1 MPRKGRLTGIAPDLH
16 EIVRRT
22 APRAKGVPAEIYPAW
37 DAVAG
42 AAVARVTR
50 PDAFHQGVLTVVTKN
65 AVWIQELIML
75 RDRLLAGL
83 EERLGE
89 PLVRDIRFRVGRIH
103 DRRAPGAKTAGPAP
117 PSRALSATAERHLVE
132 DIQDPELRAAVAR
145 ALSRTRE

>member
-1 MPRKGRLTGIAPDLH
+1 MPRKGRLTAIAPDLH

-42 AAVARVTR
+42 KAVARVTR
-50 PDAFHQGVLTVVTKN
+50 PDAFHQGVLTVVAKN
-65 AVWIQELIML
+65 SVWIQELIML
-75 RDRLLAGL
+75 RGQLMAGL
-83 EERLGE
+83 EEQLGE

-103 DRRAPGAKTAGPAP
+103 DRRMAGGAPRPPAAP
-117 PSRALSATAERHLVE
+117 PRKLSPTAERRLVE
-132 DIQDPELRAAVAR
+132 DIHDPELRAAVAR